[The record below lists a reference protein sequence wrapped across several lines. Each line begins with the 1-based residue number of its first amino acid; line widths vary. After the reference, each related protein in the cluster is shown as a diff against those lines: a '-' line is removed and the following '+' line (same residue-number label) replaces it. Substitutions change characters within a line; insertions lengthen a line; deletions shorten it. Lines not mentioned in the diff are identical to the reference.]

1 MSKGAHVGGIQG
13 HIQVFGDEEV
23 VPMTAKAL
31 AAAPTEE
38 QLLQHTLW
46 PEASKLYGHGNA
58 CFCVAAS
65 HRGSAVAA
73 ACRAAESQ
81 QGQVCLSA
89 LVCVLNAHSLVELRP
104 HVRALS
110 DAHAQSVPVA
120 VCRAY
125 VGSVQEQAAIRIWD
139 AADWRAKGVLFS

>member
-1 MSKGAHVGGIQG
+1 MSMGAHAGKQG
-13 HIQVFGDEEV
+13 HNQGFGDEEV
-23 VPMTAKAL
+23 VAMTAKAL

-58 CFCVAAS
+58 CFCVAAA

-81 QGQVCLSA
+81 QGQVCLCA
-89 LVCVLNAHSLVELRP
+89 M
-104 HVRALS
+104 
-110 DAHAQSVPVA
+110 
-120 VCRAY
+120 
-125 VGSVQEQAAIRIWD
+125 G
-139 AADWRAKGVLFS
+139 